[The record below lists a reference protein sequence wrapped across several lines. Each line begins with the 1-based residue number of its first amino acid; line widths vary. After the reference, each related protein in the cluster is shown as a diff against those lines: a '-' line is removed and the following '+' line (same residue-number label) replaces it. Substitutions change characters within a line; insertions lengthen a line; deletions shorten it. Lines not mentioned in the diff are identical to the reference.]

1 MRESVPSGVVK
12 AALRPAFVAATVTW
26 ALLLPLVPFLAS
38 RPHATSIGA
47 ALLIAAYAIG
57 GVICHQLPERS
68 FHLWTAQMP
77 VCARCAGI
85 YFGAAVAAIVA
96 SVERGVPASARSEIS
111 RAMARL
117 AGAPEAQRRQP
128 RGRGPE
134 SAPPP
139 RPDLLRA
146 VLLGAALPTL
156 ATLVYEWTTGHMPAH
171 SIRAAAGAP
180 LGATVAWMALRS
192 MPRRDART

>member
-1 MRESVPSGVVK
+1 MVK
-12 AALRPAFVAATVTW
+12 TALRPAFVAATVTW
-26 ALLLPLVPFLAS
+26 ALLLPLVPFVAS
-38 RPHATSIGA
+38 RPHATPIGA
-47 ALLIAAYAIG
+47 ALVIAAYAIG

-68 FHLWTAQMP
+68 YHLWTAQMP

-85 YFGAAVAAIVA
+85 YCGAAMAAIFL
-96 SVERGVPASARSEIS
+96 SAAPLKRRPTSIGD
-111 RAMARL
+111 ARHVRVILL
-117 AGAPEAQRRQP
+117 A
-128 RGRGPE
+128 
-134 SAPPP
+134 
-139 RPDLLRA
+139 
-146 VLLGAALPTL
+146 AALPTL